1 MDWLVKFF
9 QDGGNLMY
17 VNLLVMVFAL
27 AIVFERAFMLMFKY
41 RMDTKAFMSEIEK
54 ALGAGNMP
62 KAKKLCKDQ
71 VGPMLPRVIFSALNA
86 SYLGPEATARA
97 IDESKAEVSPHIG
110 KRTNMLWPIA
120 NIATLIGLVGTV
132 FGLIQA
138 FAAVNSVTGAEK
150 SALLT
155 AGIAH
160 AMNNTA
166 WGLTIAL
173 ICTFAHMVLSAISK
187 GLNEDLEFASLKIE
201 NLLARLMAERAKG
214 AAAGSE
220 S

>member
-1 MDWLVKFF
+1 MDWIVDFF
-9 QDGGNLMY
+9 QKGGNLMY
-17 VNLLVMVFAL
+17 VNLVVMVFAL
-27 AIVFERAFMLMFKY
+27 AVVAERAYMLFFKY
-41 RMDTKAFMSEIEK
+41 RMDTKAFMAEVEK

-71 VGPMLPRVIFSALNA
+71 TGPMLPRVIFSALNA

-97 IDESKAEVSPHIG
+97 IDESKAEVSPHIS
-110 KRTNMLWPIA
+110 KRTGLLWPIA

-132 FGLIQA
+132 FGLIKA
-138 FAAVNSVTGAEK
+138 FAAVGSVSGAEK
-150 SALLT
+150 QTLLT
-155 AGIAH
+155 NGIAH